1 MTRVLCSHSR
11 LLWSCPCLAH
21 TRCSFVSHLWKTF
34 LLKSFPPNH
43 AVLCV
48 SCIYIAC
55 FVQNL
60 TKWTCAGR
68 SRASKSWSKRS
79 GSTLATKWQ
88 TGGWLTKSLRSICFK
103 NFTFWIA
110 RCGQGLGSTD
120 TNERSPI
127 FLQWLDCVHQVNTVV
142 NCHPMMN
149 VTTSP
154 IFSTN
159 VVLQLLLQF
168 PCHFE
173 FNLTFLVKLAEH
185 TYRWRSNRHLQIIL
199 IPNIIYSYIYNIE
212 TILKLTFSVQQSL
225 WYIPH
230 QQLVGTTANES

>member
-127 FLQWLDCVHQVNTVV
+127 FLQWLDCVHQVNTVL
-142 NCHPMMN
+142 NCHPMIN

-159 VVLQLLLQF
+159 VYCVAAAFAISMPLRVQPHIPGQAGWAYVQVTLKS
-168 PCHFE
+168 
-173 FNLTFLVKLAEH
+173 TS
-185 TYRWRSNRHLQIIL
+185 SNHI
-199 IPNIIYSYIYNIE
+199 N
-212 TILKLTFSVQQSL
+212 T
-225 WYIPH
+225 
-230 QQLVGTTANES
+230 